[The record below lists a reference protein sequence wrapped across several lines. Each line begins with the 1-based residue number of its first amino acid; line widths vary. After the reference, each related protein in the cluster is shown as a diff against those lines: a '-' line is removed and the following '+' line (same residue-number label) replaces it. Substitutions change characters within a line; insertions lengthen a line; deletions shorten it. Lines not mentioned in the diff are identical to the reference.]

1 LRTTPANGGKLN
13 GIVLERAIGLASSS
27 FHHIPRIRLAPPSA
41 RPHYFETNCLWESS
55 VLDELPGRY

>member
-1 LRTTPANGGKLN
+1 
-13 GIVLERAIGLASSS
+13 VLERAIGLASSS

-55 VLDELPGRY
+55 VLDEPPGRY